1 MLCFLILSFVCGKQ
15 STGWWS
21 TCDGRTDVRLE
32 FWNVLKR
39 NIPGLLSCF
48 QAVSSYLRL
57 CYSAGAQKA
66 RRPHEKQIG
75 FLFIKMYIYIYCL
88 KYIDFFSICSVHWIL
103 SGQAFWEL
111 KASETNANISG
122 VPWCRFAR
130 FTFHVSI
137 SGEKSFPNHHS
148 QSTYVLQET
157 ESPQRRLGHVQSCH
171 KFIHF
176 LNQTWTKCE

>member
-1 MLCFLILSFVCGKQ
+1 MSCFFILSIVCGKQ

-21 TCDGRTDVRLE
+21 ICDGRTDVRLE

-39 NIPGLLSCF
+39 NIPVLLSCF

-75 FLFIKMYIYIYCL
+75 LYWL
-88 KYIDFFSICSVHWIL
+88 
-103 SGQAFWEL
+103 FWEMFGAL
-111 KASETNANISG
+111 NPFRPSVYQTFWNQCERMWCTM
-122 VPWCRFAR
+122 VCRFAM

-137 SGEKSFPNHHS
+137 FGEKSFPNHHS
-148 QSTYVLQET
+148 QSTYVLQEA
-157 ESPQRRLGHVQSCH
+157 EPPQRKLGHVQYCH

-176 LNQTWTKCE
+176 LEPDMNKMWIIWAVRH